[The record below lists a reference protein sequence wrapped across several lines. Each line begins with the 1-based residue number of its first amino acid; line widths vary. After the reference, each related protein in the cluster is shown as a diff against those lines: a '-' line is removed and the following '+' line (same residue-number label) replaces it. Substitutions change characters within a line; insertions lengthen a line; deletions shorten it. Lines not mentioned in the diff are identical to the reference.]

1 MKTSVDLYVIDA
13 VRRER
18 KAQKVS
24 QAMLSYGIGVSRG
37 FVGQVESP
45 KFETKYNIQHINE
58 IAKFLGLLAPQVSA
72 RKTLL
77 IQLFSTLRLRTNR
90 SLYSSFHHFV
100 AGSTPSNDTL
110 PLLTNAKDIDRT
122 RKHIPI
128 GLYFIWHNF

>member
-13 VRRER
+13 VRREP

-58 IAKFLGLLAPQVSA
+58 IAKFLGCSP
-72 RKTLL
+72 RK
-77 IQLFSTLRLRTNR
+77 F
-90 SLYSSFHHFV
+90 
-100 AGSTPSNDTL
+100 L
-110 PLLTNAKDIDRT
+110 PEE
-122 RKHIPI
+122 P
-128 GLYFIWHNF
+128 F